1 MADEPDE
8 LEELLAPPQT
18 SDTPGLRAALLRR
31 TQRQLTLGRW
41 ARRAGKLA
49 AVAAV
54 FVAGVGVGM
63 WRTSAQPSAQET
75 VLVPV
80 PVPRVEVVPVPIPL
94 FVAGQGTS
102 VEQLP
107 APESPQSAKALE
119 LDAEQA
125 DGPRAAALYR
135 QAGDTFLTAEQDYA
149 NAARCY
155 RLFLVRGGDGALTPE
170 PGDSWLL
177 TSLKNAAFKEKTN
190 ASVNGG

>member
-8 LEELLAPPQT
+8 LDELLAPPQT
-18 SDTPGLRAALLRR
+18 GDAPGLRAAILRR
-31 TQRQLTLGRW
+31 TQRRLALGRW

-54 FVAGVGVGM
+54 FAAGVGVGM
-63 WRTSAQPSAQET
+63 WRTSDAQET
-75 VLVPV
+75 VLVTV

-94 FVAGQGTS
+94 FVAGQSTS
-102 VEQLP
+102 AEPLP
-107 APESPQSAKALE
+107 APEASRSAKVLE

-135 QAGDTFLTAEQDYA
+135 QAGDAFLTAEQDYA

-155 RLFLVRGGDGALTPE
+155 RLFLARGGDSALTPE